1 MQLIGFQ
8 FIPPAVLGN
17 AVALGPVID
26 MLVATGYESALSWAD
41 LELCSLN

>member
-8 FIPPAVLGN
+8 FISPAVLGN

-26 MLVATGYESALSWAD
+26 LLMATGYEWALSWAN